1 MRFAFESRNNDTIAG
16 ENPAM
21 ESDLESAA
29 WKGESSARPAT
40 PLWVWLVVLALGA
53 LTIYAG
59 YEALDR
65 DRLYREAENARAA
78 LARDKDRLQANTNDL
93 NRQLED
99 ANRRNEATEAALK
112 QSRADTAA
120 ASAQINDLQGQV
132 TKLQGQVTDLQ
143 GAAAAAEASAKQAAA
158 PLQKE
163 VDSLKAELAETQKK
177 LAAALAD
184 LAAKQQSPGA
194 PAGTPAPSP

>member
-1 MRFAFESRNNDTIAG
+1 
-16 ENPAM
+16 M
-21 ESDLESAA
+21 ESDLETAA
-29 WKGESSARPAT
+29 WKGEPSARTAT
-40 PLWVWLVVLALGA
+40 PLWVWLIVLALGA

-59 YEALDR
+59 YEALAR
-65 DRLYREAENARAA
+65 DQLYREAEGARAA
-78 LARDKDRLQANTNDL
+78 LARDKDRLQANASDL

-99 ANRRNEATEAALK
+99 ATRRNDATEAALK

-143 GAAAAAEASAKQAAA
+143 GAAAAADADAKQAAA

-163 VDSLKAELAETQKK
+163 IESLKAELAETQKK

-184 LAAKQQSPGA
+184 VTAAQQGPKP
-194 PAGTPAPSP
+194 PASPSP